1 MIFDLVG
8 SGLGQPEN
16 LHLFGSKKT
25 VLFSFST
32 LRIAAITEALSFS
45 SSLQA
50 SFYSLAL
57 SLISFLA

>member
-1 MIFDLVG
+1 MISDSVG
-8 SGLGQPEN
+8 SGLGQPKN
-16 LHLFGSKKT
+16 LHLFGFET
-25 VLFSFST
+25 MVLFCSNT
-32 LRIAAITEALSFS
+32 LRIAAMTEALSFS